1 MLLTVPTL
9 PPRCCWIA
17 RDAVPPLL
25 PAHPSCSVAID
36 QLCVHECHVVGK
48 GGQYWPQPTF
58 KVRWLGGGGGCW
70 CRAGR
75 WASRLLLQ
83 CAAWQTLAAAGCDAV
98 QSGIGRHSTTSAPA
112 LLFAAFLLQVVA
124 TDRPNEPLIAKSC
137 TGCWTGVSTCSL
149 L

>member
-1 MLLTVPTL
+1 MLPTVPLL

-58 KVRWLGGGGGCW
+58 KVRWLGGGGAAGAGQEGGHLGCCCSVQPGRPW
-70 CRAGR
+70 QQRAAMQSRVELGGT
-75 WASRLLLQ
+75 AQQVRLL
-83 CAAWQTLAAAGCDAV
+83 
-98 QSGIGRHSTTSAPA
+98 SY
-112 LLFAAFLLQVVA
+112 LLPFSC
-124 TDRPNEPLIAKSC
+124 RWWPLIDPTSR
-137 TGCWTGVSTCSL
+137 
-149 L
+149 